1 MRTVQ
6 SGIWFDARIW
16 LQVNN
21 LFRTGCVLL
30 LLPAGGLVLGVGP
43 LSAQDPFGGGPMD
56 PFAARQPG
64 SAPAAAPLFGQPPA
78 AGAAGGQELDPVVQA
93 IRDWNPQT
101 AEQLT
106 RAMQAMLDHGRP
118 DEALQ
123 YLKRILAANPG
134 VPELAEL
141 NQEFGSAMFMRLR
154 RDGRVQPE
162 GQQLADRVL
171 AAARQ
176 WSQDPTRL
184 ADLVRQ
190 LSDASAERRVAAMTD
205 LSSAG
210 LAAVHPILVALGDA
224 ARSGEHPHLRQA
236 LVELGPAFAQPL
248 LAVLE
253 SDDAALKSQII
264 EVLGRLESR
273 PAIPLLIQ
281 PAVDGDQDSSV
292 TDAARQA
299 LRRIVGAMPT
309 RREAEHFLEHEVRR
323 LLELSAAPDRPGS
336 VEVWQWDA
344 AANQV
349 VPLRVGA
356 AEAAIVLAARLADDL
371 FELDSENLDYRRLNL
386 LTNLEA
392 AKRLGGLDQPL
403 AQQPGTAQAQA
414 AHAKAAAAGVAA
426 VEDVLGEAI
435 RQRSLGA
442 AIGAAEVLGEIAGPE
457 LLSTYSA
464 SPSLLLDALRHSNRR
479 LRFAAAM
486 AIMKLDPQQRYA
498 GSSFLVET
506 LGNLASTT
514 GQPRALV
521 IHPREE
527 FGQSLAGLL
536 REVGYET
543 DAVQT
548 GHQALLAADRQPDYE
563 LVLISPDIDGPAYK
577 EVVQLLRR
585 NPRTASLPVGILAR
599 PEQLEAARQ
608 LADQDPLL
616 RAFPRPHDAATIAFV
631 IGDLLALSPA
641 DRVPQETR
649 QSQAAAALDALLTLA
664 RQPQQYGFYDV
675 QRQQPQIEMALHQP
689 ALRERAAELLGLL
702 GSPAA
707 QRALVELA
715 SQHALPVEARQA
727 AVEAFR
733 HAVDQRRLLLTTG
746 EILRQYE
753 RYNQSAT
760 LDQATQQILGAILD
774 VIESRWRAEQQALAT
789 QTQPA
794 EEPPANGQPGPID

>member
-1 MRTVQ
+1 MRSEQ
-6 SGIWFDARIW
+6 SSYWFRASVR
-16 LQVNN
+16 
-21 LFRTGCVLL
+21 FRAHTRFRNGFLL
-30 LLPAGGLVLGVGP
+30 LVLSVWGLTACGGELHG
-43 LSAQDPFGGGPMD
+43 QDPFGGGPMD
-56 PFAARQPG
+56 PFEARQPG
-64 SAPAAAPLFGQPPA
+64 SAPAAAPPFGQPPA
-78 AGAAGGQELDPVVQA
+78 AGAAGGEDVDPVVQA

-134 VPELAEL
+134 VPELAKL

-171 AAARQ
+171 SAAQQ

-184 ADLVRQ
+184 AGLVRQ
-190 LSDASAERRVAAMTD
+190 LSDASAERRVAALTD
-205 LSSAG
+205 LRSAG
-210 LAAVHPILVALGDA
+210 LAAVNPILAVLRDP
-224 ARSGEHPHLRQA
+224 ARGSEHANLRQA
-236 LVELGPAFAQPL
+236 LVELGGAFAAPL

-273 PAIPLLIQ
+273 AAIPLLIQ
-281 PAVDGDQDSSV
+281 PAVDGDEDSAV
-292 TDAARQA
+292 TEAAQQA

-309 RREAEHFLEHEVRR
+309 RLEARHFLEHEVRR
-323 LLELSAAPDRPGS
+323 LLELSAAPDRTGS
-336 VEVWQWDA
+336 VEFWQWDA
-344 AANQV
+344 AGNQV
-349 VPLRVGA
+349 VRLRVSA
-356 AEAAIVLAARLADDL
+356 AEAAVVLAARLADDL
-371 FELDSENLDYRRLNL
+371 FQLDSENADYRRLNL
-386 LTNLEA
+386 LANLEA
-392 AKRLGGLDQPL
+392 AKRLGGLDQAL
-403 AQQPGTAQAQA
+403 AEGPGT

-426 VEDVLGEAI
+426 VEDVLHEAI
-435 RQRSLGA
+435 RQRSIGA

-457 LLSTYSA
+457 LLSTSSA
-464 SPSLLLDALRHSNRR
+464 SPSLLLDALRHPNRR
-479 LRFAAAM
+479 LRYAAAM
-486 AIMKLDPQQRYA
+486 AIMKLNPQQRYA

-536 REVGYET
+536 REVGYEA

-563 LVLISPDIDGPAYK
+563 LVLISPEIDGPAYK

-631 IGDLLALSPA
+631 IGDLLAVSPA
-641 DRVPQETR
+641 DRIPQETR
-649 QSQAAAALDALLTLA
+649 QQQAAAALDALLTLA
-664 RQPQQYGFYDV
+664 RDPQRYGFYDL
-675 QRQQPQIEMALHQP
+675 QRQQPQVEMALHQP

-715 SQHALPVEARQA
+715 SQHALPAEARQA
-727 AVEAFR
+727 AVQAFQ
-733 HAVDQRRLLLTTG
+733 HAVAERRLLLTTG

-789 QTQPA
+789 QGQDA
-794 EEPPANGQPGPID
+794 EKPPGSLD